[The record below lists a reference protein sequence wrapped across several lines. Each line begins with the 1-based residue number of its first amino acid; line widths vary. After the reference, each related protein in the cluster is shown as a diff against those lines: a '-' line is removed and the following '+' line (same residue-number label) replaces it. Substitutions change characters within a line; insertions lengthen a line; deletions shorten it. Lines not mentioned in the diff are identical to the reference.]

1 MYKYMYGVIRKM
13 SVNTGRN
20 FCVAVLELR
29 TRTQSFRARLRLLSV
44 SCNSAYL
51 LHQLSIIMT
60 ADRELADGISEEEF
74 VGFSRE
80 ELVGFSKKELGIHPF
95 GFGG

>member
-1 MYKYMYGVIRKM
+1 MQSIR
-13 SVNTGRN
+13 SP
-20 FCVAVLELR
+20 
-29 TRTQSFRARLRLLSV
+29 
-44 SCNSAYL
+44 AYF

-60 ADRELADGISEEEF
+60 ADRELVDDISEEGL

-80 ELVGFSKKELGIHPF
+80 ELVGFSREELGIHPF

>member
-1 MYKYMYGVIRKM
+1 MCFIQFIR
-13 SVNTGRN
+13 SP
-20 FCVAVLELR
+20 
-29 TRTQSFRARLRLLSV
+29 
-44 SCNSAYL
+44 AYF

-60 ADRELADGISEEEF
+60 ADRELVDDISEEEL

-80 ELVGFSKKELGIHPF
+80 ELVGFSREELGIHPF